1 MYRELKKTEAQL
13 AKHWEESGHLDAS
26 KANDGRPDFVFYEG
40 PPTANGRPGI
50 HHVISRTLKD
60 SVLRYK
66 SMQGYRIL
74 RKAGWDTHGLPVE
87 ISVEKQLGLK
97 SKKDIEDYGIAG
109 FNELCR
115 KSVFE
120 YEAQWRDMSRKMGYL
135 IDLDDPYITLDN
147 NYIESVW
154 WLLDRFNKAGM
165 IYDGHKIMPYCTRCG
180 TGLASHEVAQGYKEI
195 KTVTVYVKFR
205 AADAD
210 ESYLVWTTTP
220 WTLPSNV
227 ALAMNPDE
235 TYVKVRHAGEVLI
248 LEKTLAPSVLE
259 GEYEIISEHKG
270 TEFEGRRY
278 EQLIPEVKAA
288 KDAFFVTL
296 ADYVTTDSGTGIV
309 HIAPAFGEDDY
320 QVGVK
325 YDLPVLQPID
335 LNGEFVDTRWKGKKA
350 MDADP
355 EIIDY
360 LYESGLLYRR
370 QKMEHNYPHCWRC
383 HTPLLYYAKQ
393 GWFIE
398 MSKLRDDLVR
408 ANKEVNWYPDF
419 VGEKRFGN
427 WLENVND
434 WALSRSRYW
443 GTPLNIWKC
452 EECGHFHTIG
462 SRKELVERAVED
474 IDESIE
480 LHRPYVDDVHIKCE
494 KCGGRASRVSDV
506 IDCWFDSGAMP
517 FAQRHYPF
525 ENVDIF
531 ENQFPADFICEGI
544 DQTRGWY
551 YSLLAISV
559 FIKGR
564 APYKNVLVNDL
575 ILDKNGKKMSK
586 SLGNTVDPFD
596 IMERYTADW
605 TRWYLLYSNPAWT
618 PKRFNEEH
626 LREISSKFFGTLGNL
641 YNFFALYA
649 NTDGVDASA
658 IEIAYDKRSELDLWL
673 LSKLNTLIAEVT
685 EYMDGYDHMR
695 SVRAIQNFVVEDF
708 SNWYIRRSRRRFWGS
723 EMNDDK
729 AAVFRTTYEALV
741 AVAQLVSPFAPFM
754 ADEIYSNLT
763 GEPSVHLSKFP
774 AVNNSLISKNT
785 EDRMDLV
792 KDLSSLGRSAR
803 ESVKIKVRQ
812 PLARAIVDGR
822 HRSLIED
829 LTPLLMEELNVKEVI
844 YEDNLPLYMDFSLK
858 PNFKELGPRL
868 GGRIKELSA
877 ALAALDPGA
886 SAMKL
891 EGGGSIEIGDLGSF
905 TKDDILIGITAKEG
919 YTVRL
924 ENNNFI
930 LLDTNLSDE
939 LILEGYAREIVS
951 KIQQERKA
959 MDLDVA
965 DRIKVSYE
973 CDDEFAKAVELHGEY
988 IAVETLAD
996 SILRTELPDGEA
1008 EMLNGRSVKFK
1019 VEKQ

>member
-1 MYRELKKTEAQL
+1 MYRELKNTEAMQS
-13 AKHWEESGHLDAS
+13 KKWEECGHLEAS
-26 KANDGRPDFVFYEG
+26 QRSDGRPDFVFYEG

-50 HHVISRTLKD
+50 HHMISRTLKD

-87 ISVEKQLGLK
+87 ISVEKQLGLT

-135 IDLDDPYITLDN
+135 IDLDNPYITLDN

-154 WLLDRFNKAGM
+154 WLLDQFGKAGM

-195 KTVTVYVKFR
+195 KTTTVYVKFK

-227 ALAMNPDE
+227 ALAMNPNE
-235 TYVKVRHAGEVLI
+235 TYVRVRHGGEVLI
-248 LEKTLAPSVLE
+248 LEKTLAQSVLE
-259 GEYEIISEHKG
+259 GDYEVVSEHNGK
-270 TEFEGRRY
+270 EFEGRRY
-278 EQLIPEVKAA
+278 EQLIPDVKADR
-288 KDAFFVTL
+288 DAFFVTL
-296 ADYVTTDSGTGIV
+296 AEFVTTDSGTGIV

-325 YDLPVLQPID
+325 YGLPVLQPID
-335 LNGEFVDTRWKGKKA
+335 LNGEFVDTRWSGKKA

-355 EIIDY
+355 EIIEY
-360 LYESGLLYRR
+360 LYAEGLLYRK

-398 MSKLRDDLVR
+398 MSKLRDELVR
-408 ANKEVNWYPDF
+408 ANSEVNWYPDF

-452 EECGHFHTIG
+452 GCGHFQTIG
-462 SRKELVERAVED
+462 SRKELVERAIED
-474 IDESIE
+474 IDEGVE
-480 LHRPYVDDVHIKCE
+480 LHRPYVDSIHIKCE
-494 KCGGRASRVSDV
+494 KCGGTATRVSDV

-525 ENVDIF
+525 ENVDVF

-544 DQTRGWY
+544 DQTRGWF

-596 IMERYTADW
+596 MMEKYTADW
-605 TRWYLLYSNPAWT
+605 ARWYLLYSNPAWT
-618 PKRFNEEH
+618 PKRFNEEQ
-626 LREISSKFFGTLGNL
+626 LREVSSKFFGTLSNL
-641 YNFFALYA
+641 YNFFAMYA
-649 NTDGVDASA
+649 NTDGINAS
-658 IEIAYDKRSELDLWL
+658 EIDIPYEKRSELDLWL
-673 LSKLNTLIAEVT
+673 LSKLNTVIAEVT
-685 EYMDGYDHMR
+685 ENMDSYDHMR

-729 AAVFRTTYEALV
+729 AAVFRTTYEVLV
-741 AVAQLVSPFAPFM
+741 QIAQLTAPFAPFM
-754 ADEIYSNLT
+754 VDEIYENLT
-763 GEPSVHLSKFP
+763 GEGSVHLSRFP
-774 AVNNSLISKNT
+774 KADKALISET
-785 EDRMDLV
+785 IEHRMDLV
-792 KDLSSLGRSAR
+792 KELSSLGRSAR

-822 HRSLIED
+822 HRALIED
-829 LTPLLMEELNVKEVI
+829 LTPLLMEELNVKDVV
-844 YEDNLPLYMDFSLK
+844 YEDNLPLYMEFALK

-868 GGRIKELSA
+868 GSRIKELSA
-877 ALAALDPGA
+877 ALSALDQG
-886 SAMKL
+886 SVAMKL
-891 EGGGSIEIGDLGSF
+891 ESGGSIEIENLGSF

-919 YTVRL
+919 FTVRL

-930 LLDTNLSDE
+930 LLDTNLTED

-959 MDLDVA
+959 MDLDVM
-965 DRIKVSYE
+965 DRIRVSYDS
-973 CDDEFAKAVELHGEY
+973 DDEFAGAVALHYEY

-996 SILRTELPDGEA
+996 SIERTTLSGIDA
-1008 EMLNGRSVKFK
+1008 EVLNGKNVKFR